1 MDYISL
7 IDNYLKQLLFH
18 TNFIL
23 NSSLNNSLIKNTDII
38 FILTKKKI
46 HLTLKFLQKH
56 SLFQFLTLIDI
67 VTYDEPQKKHRFS
80 LIYTLLSIRFN
91 QRLQILIKTQ
101 ELQPVTSISNL
112 FKAANWIEREVWDLY
127 GIFFTN
133 HTDLRRILTDYN
145 FNGHALRKDF
155 PLSGYIDLFYD
166 DQQKCII
173 YVPIE
178 ITQEYRRF
186 NFRSPWK

>member
-1 MDYISL
+1 MDQI
-7 IDNYLKQLLFH
+7 IITDKYLKQLLFH

-23 NSSLNNSLIKNTDII
+23 PFSLNNALIKNTDII
-38 FILTKKKI
+38 FISTTKKI
-46 HLTLKFLQKH
+46 YLTLKFLKNH

-67 VTYDEPQKKHRFS
+67 IAYDEPQKKKRFS
-80 LIYTLLSIRFN
+80 LIYTFLSIRFN
-91 QRLQILIKTQ
+91 NRFQILIKTE
-101 ELQPVTSISNL
+101 ELQPIISISNL

-127 GIFFTN
+127 GIFFLN
-133 HTDLRRILTDYN
+133 HIDLRRILTDYN

-155 PLSGYIDLFYD
+155 PLSCYIDLFYD

-178 ITQEYRRF
+178 ITQEYRSF